1 MLLILLSIFIYYSN
15 SILVETS
22 MIPADIL
29 ALQGIIFYGTN
40 DIESEDIRNVIDH
53 DEVTLLIAG
62 IPSM

>member
-1 MLLILLSIFIYYSN
+1 
-15 SILVETS
+15 